1 MCSSWCMCKYLVQLH
16 QQQKK
21 KPFRN
26 ASASRR
32 TKLLQSPDRL
42 WSLIKQG
49 ISGLYGDYHYRP
61 LEQSSQN
68 VFLSPQALAQWFSM
82 DYMRPQDMSP
92 HSLNQFLHLPPF
104 NKDWFFFFF
113 FYNTAWHSSTW
124 KKILNI
130 QSWICTYPGYPFVG
144 FHEDAP
150 ERFVA
155 NTPWQHLRLAQWSTD
170 HFPKSPRHP
179 EGEGETCR
187 CDFCFSAQFRH
198 MIHEARFCQRT
209 LPSRLF
215 VFFLST
221 RWTHQRLFAFT
232 YKRTV
237 TVSNPTARL
246 LYWNIF
252 AKHM

>member
-1 MCSSWCMCKYLVQLH
+1 MYLFTHAFFLVHVQVCGATTSTIEE
-16 QQQKK
+16 K

-113 FYNTAWHSSTW
+113 FLQRCLALQHM
-124 KKILNI
+124 KKNLEYTKLNMYI
-130 QSWICTYPGYPFVG
+130 SWISLC
-144 FHEDAP
+144 
-150 ERFVA
+150 
-155 NTPWQHLRLAQWSTD
+155 W
-170 HFPKSPRHP
+170 
-179 EGEGETCR
+179 
-187 CDFCFSAQFRH
+187 FSWGC
-198 MIHEARFCQRT
+198 ARAICC
-209 LPSRLF
+209 
-215 VFFLST
+215 
-221 RWTHQRLFAFT
+221 
-232 YKRTV
+232 
-237 TVSNPTARL
+237 
-246 LYWNIF
+246 
-252 AKHM
+252 